1 MLIKEGRTLWFG
13 RHPSAQAVWNLTA
26 AWANG
31 ARYAFGETRHETQRR
46 VLMSLADLSGT
57 QDEWERWREHTERE
71 EGAALGGRWF
81 IFFGNF
87 VANEGRGILRWVK
100 LDWHAPHRLSA
111 GSQYRD
117 ALQRDQQR
125 ARDDQHI
132 YTIWF
137 HTAWE
142 RQRKQGGGGDKDH
155 SDTETIKVLVYP
167 HLCPGPPRCVVRVYT
182 LTRNSL

>member
-31 ARYAFGETRHETQRR
+31 ASYAFGETRHETQRR

-117 ALQRDQQR
+117 ALQRDNRER
-125 ARDDQHI
+125 AMINISTLFGFTQH
-132 YTIWF
+132 
-137 HTAWE
+137 E
-142 RQRKQGGGGDKDH
+142 KDRGSKGGGG
-155 SDTETIKVLVYP
+155 IKTTVIQKQSKYLFIHIYAPVP
-167 HLCPGPPRCVVRVYT
+167 PGVWSEYIP
-182 LTRNSL
+182 

>member
-1 MLIKEGRTLWFG
+1 MLIKERRTLWFG

-31 ARYAFGETRHETQRR
+31 ASYAFGETRHETQRR

-87 VANEGRGILRWVK
+87 KRGKRDPSVGKTGLTCTPQTLCWQPISRRTAKRSTESTRWSTYLHYLVSHSMRK
-100 LDWHAPHRLSA
+100 TEEVNCGGGIKTTVIQKQSNYLFI
-111 GSQYRD
+111 
-117 ALQRDQQR
+117 
-125 ARDDQHI
+125 HI
-132 YTIWF
+132 Y
-137 HTAWE
+137 AP
-142 RQRKQGGGGDKDH
+142 
-155 SDTETIKVLVYP
+155 VP
-167 HLCPGPPRCVVRVYT
+167 PGVWSEYVP
-182 LTRNSL
+182 